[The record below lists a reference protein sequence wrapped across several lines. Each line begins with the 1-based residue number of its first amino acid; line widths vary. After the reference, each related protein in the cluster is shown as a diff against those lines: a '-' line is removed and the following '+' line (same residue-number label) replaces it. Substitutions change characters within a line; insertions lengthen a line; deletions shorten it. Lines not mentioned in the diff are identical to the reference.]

1 MSDNQ
6 HGMTTGTLDGFN
18 KFMEL
23 ERQRMSDQQKTP
35 VPPPSVPPK
44 TPTCSY
50 CGQPLDA
57 PHASCPFCPERPD
70 VQEGPNAPDNG
81 GNEPLRSMSRGYFE
95 DEAR

>member
-6 HGMTTGTLDGFN
+6 YDNGHDNGFDRLV
-18 KFMEL
+18 KL
-23 ERQRMSDQQKTP
+23 ERQRMSENTS

-57 PHASCPFCPERPD
+57 PHASCPFCPERRENQD
-70 VQEGPNAPDNG
+70 SPDNG
-81 GNEPLRSMSRGYFE
+81 GNEPLKATMRGYFE
-95 DEAR
+95 DEAL